1 MAHGTLYEM
10 RNTQKTRRSSEVPV
24 WSRLPHEGLG
34 MPVPAVY
41 LPQRS
46 LPPDIRGMWGFEP
59 IATRH
64 GERDIPYASRD
75 GLTLAVDI
83 VGRDA
88 IDLLIVPAA
97 AFTGTGEPARIDIPQ
112 LLAAGHFPEPHPPTW
127 KEAAYAAQS
136 LLAVIG
142 PDDLPALD
150 PALARENPSQALAGL
165 WLFKAAIAA
174 VHLVMPGPPAQA

>member
-1 MAHGTLYEM
+1 
-10 RNTQKTRRSSEVPV
+10 
-24 WSRLPHEGLG
+24 

-41 LPQRS
+41 LPQRG

-64 GERDIPYASRD
+64 GDKAIPYASRD
-75 GLTLAVDI
+75 GLTLAADI
-83 VGRDA
+83 RKRDA
-88 IDLLIVPAA
+88 MDLLIVPAA
-97 AFTGTGEPARIDIPQ
+97 AFTGTGEPARIDNPQ
-112 LLAAGHFPEPHPPTW
+112 LLAAGRFPEPHPPAW
-127 KEAAYAAQS
+127 KEVAYAAQS

-150 PALARENPSQALAGL
+150 PARTRQNPTQAHAGL

-174 VHLVMPGPPAQA
+174 VHLVMPGPPAQS